1 MDAKPVQIMQ
11 YFDGEKQNM
20 IPLFQ
25 RPYTWEKKDWQA
37 LWSDILA
44 QYESDSD
51 QNHFLGAIVSM
62 PARTVPVGVNKH
74 LIIDGQQRLTTIAL
88 LLCALRKAIRAKV
101 NHRTNLGRIGDLL
114 KNPYQVDP
122 DDLKFFPTEQNGDQI
137 CFRRLVEEKDP
148 LNADHRMVKA
158 VDFFAEKLTGND
170 EAGNPLDPDHVFDV
184 LRARLCVVMISLSDT
199 DDPYLIFESLNFKG
213 QDLAPDDLVRNYVL
227 MRFRSSVH
235 PGGTQRR
242 IYDEIWHPFEQ
253 RLQGEAR
260 TEFLR
265 HYAMKGGAHV
275 KERAVYAAIKKRF
288 EGLSNED
295 AVEAELRDLSR
306 HSEYYDRFLRPKK
319 EPDSEIRRCLQG
331 LLDLDSTTSFPLLLR
346 LRDEHHHGRC
356 ITADWLSCLRVIESF
371 IVRRLLCEVPTNAL
385 NKLFLQMAKET
396 PTSDHLAWL
405 RSTLARDSGSRR
417 FPSDDEVRTSLI
429 NRPLYGRDICRFL
442 LVRLEESFAH
452 KEPVDLSKATI
463 EHVMPQKLTPVW
475 RSALGPDDSQI
486 HERWLHCIGNLTLS
500 AYNSELGNIPFKDK
514 KDILKIS
521 HIELNKWICEQD
533 EWRAAEMSTRGKDL
547 AEKTIAI
554 FPRP

>member
-44 QYESDSD
+44 QYESGSD
-51 QNHFLGAIVSM
+51 QTHFLGAIVSM

-74 LIIDGQQRLTTIAL
+74 LIIDGQQRLTTLAL
-88 LLCALRKAIRAKV
+88 LLCSLRKAIRGKP
-101 NHRTNLGRIGDLL
+101 NYRTNLGRIGDLL
-114 KNPYQVDP
+114 KNPYQVAP
-122 DDLKFFPTEQNGDQI
+122 DDLKFFPTEQNGDQTI
-137 CFRRLVEEKDP
+137 FRNLVEEKEP
-148 LNADHRMVKA
+148 LHPDHRMVQA
-158 VDFFAEKLTGND
+158 VRFFEDKLAGHD
-170 EAGNPLDPDHVFDV
+170 ESGTPLDPDDVFDV

-242 IYDEIWHPFEQ
+242 IYDEIWQPFEQ
-253 RLQGEAR
+253 RLRGASR

-265 HYAMKGGAHV
+265 HYAMKSGAHI
-275 KERAVYAAIKKRF
+275 KERAVYAALKKRF
-288 EGLSNED
+288 EALSSED
-295 AVEAELRDLSR
+295 AVEAELRDLGR
-306 HSEYYDRFLRPKK
+306 HSEYYDRFLRPAR
-319 EPDSEIRRCLQG
+319 ESDPQVRLHLQG

-356 ITADWLSCLRVIESF
+356 TSVDWLNCLRVIEAF
-371 IVRRLLCEVPTNAL
+371 IVRRLICEVPTNAL
-385 NKLFLQMAKET
+385 NKLFLQLAKET
-396 PTSDHLAWL
+396 PSIDHLTWL
-405 RSTLARDSGSRR
+405 RSALARDSGSRR
-417 FPSDDEVRTSLI
+417 FPTDDEVRTALTT
-429 NRPLYGRDICRFL
+429 RPLYSRDICRFL

-463 EHVMPQKLTPVW
+463 EHVMPQKLTPAW
-475 RSALGPDDSQI
+475 RSTLGPTESHI
-486 HERWLHCIGNLTLS
+486 HERWLHNLGNLSLS
-500 AYNSELGNIPFKDK
+500 AYNSELGNISFADK
-514 KDILKIS
+514 KEILKSS
-521 HIELNKWICEQD
+521 HIELNKWICAQVGWGES
-533 EWRAAEMSTRGKDL
+533 EMMARGKEL
-547 AEKTIAI
+547 AERTLVI